1 MSLSPERGEVWWADL
16 DLVRG
21 HEQAGIRPVLVVSS
35 DQFNYGRAD
44 FYVVLPITRTNRGVR
59 LHVPVVPPEGGLGK
73 PSLILCDQ
81 PRAIAAERFG
91 DRIGRVSPGVMARV
105 EDALRILLDL
115 FDQF

>member
-16 DLVRG
+16 DPVLG

-35 DQFNYGRAD
+35 DAFNSSRAD
-44 FYVVLPITRTNRGVR
+44 LYVALPITQTNRSIR
-59 LHVPVVPPEGGLGK
+59 LHVPIEPPEGGLSKAGVV
-73 PSLILCDQ
+73 LCDQ
-81 PRAIAAERFG
+81 PRVLAAERFG
-91 DRIGRVSPGVMARV
+91 DRLGRVSPSLMKQV